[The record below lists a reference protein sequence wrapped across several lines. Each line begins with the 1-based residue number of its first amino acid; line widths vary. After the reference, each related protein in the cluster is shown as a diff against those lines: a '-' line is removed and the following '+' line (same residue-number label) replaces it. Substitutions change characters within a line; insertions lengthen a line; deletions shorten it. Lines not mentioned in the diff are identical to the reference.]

1 MYYLQE
7 GSHFVVWQYFVRR
20 RVSIAEKYRPV
31 LKKLAEEKQGK
42 RTDLTSGRN
51 LQEVDKPVHTRDEL
65 AKIAGVS
72 HDTYG
77 FYRIFLNV

>member
-1 MYYLQE
+1 
-7 GSHFVVWQYFVRR
+7 
-20 RVSIAEKYRPV
+20 V
-31 LKKLAEEKQGK
+31 LKKLTDDNLSKGGGDRKSEDSKDQGWQK
-42 RTDLTSGRN
+42 SSK
-51 LQEVDKPVHTRDEL
+51 VDKPIHTRDEL

>member
-1 MYYLQE
+1 M
-7 GSHFVVWQYFVRR
+7 
-20 RVSIAEKYRPV
+20 
-31 LKKLAEEKQGK
+31 LKKLAEDNQGK

-51 LQEVDKPVHTRDEL
+51 LQEVDKPIHTRDEL

-77 FYRIFLNV
+77 KGKKILELWSVAY